1 MLYERHLFM
10 HPKRSRTAELLARR
24 LSRSP
29 VINQA
34 DANRVPLS
42 LEERLCVAQE
52 LIDQELDELET
63 LRAELNRFNDILL
76 QHSLVLRSVRNN
88 FLTW

>member
-1 MLYERHLFM
+1 M
-10 HPKRSRTAELLARR
+10 HPKCSRTAELLARR

-42 LEERLCVAQE
+42 LEERLRVAQE